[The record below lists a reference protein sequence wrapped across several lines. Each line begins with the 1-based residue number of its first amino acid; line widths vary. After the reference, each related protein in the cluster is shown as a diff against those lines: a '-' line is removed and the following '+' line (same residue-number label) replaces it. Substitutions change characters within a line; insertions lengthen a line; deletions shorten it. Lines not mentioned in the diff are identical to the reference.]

1 VKGSA
6 EGHCG
11 NLDSLL
17 TSDPAGG
24 VVPALP
30 ESASRTIV
38 LAGGRA
44 LVRAA
49 RRSVLTRFGWHV
61 VAEAADAAD
70 AARASAH
77 HGAGVVLVDADVP
90 EGSFLAVRRIVEY
103 APTVSVLVVAA
114 EHDPETLL
122 AAVRAGATGFVAE
135 TVGPRGLA
143 RAAEVALR
151 GEAVI
156 PRAAVITLIEQ
167 LRGEAREHT
176 SVDGQSL
183 QLTRREADVMSRHRD
198 GMTPKE
204 IAYELDLSDVTVRRH
219 LSSVAKKVRQA
230 RPLTL
235 ALESTS

>member
-1 VKGSA
+1 
-6 EGHCG
+6 
-11 NLDSLL
+11 
-17 TSDPAGG
+17 
-24 VVPALP
+24 LP
-30 ESASRTIV
+30 EKPVRTIV
-38 LAGGRA
+38 LAGGLA

-49 RRSVLTRFGWHV
+49 RRSVLTHFGWHV
-61 VAEAADAAD
+61 VADTADATG
-70 AARASAH
+70 AAEASAR
-77 HGAGVVLVDADVP
+77 HGAGLVLVDADVP
-90 EGSFLAVRRIVEY
+90 EGSFQAVRRIVEH
-103 APTVSVLVVAA
+103 APSVSVLVVAA
-114 EHDPETLL
+114 ELDQETLL

-135 TVGPRGLA
+135 TVGPDGLA

-156 PRAAVITLIEQ
+156 PRAAVVTLIEQ
-167 LRGEAREHT
+167 LRGEARERT

-183 QLTRREADVMSRHRD
+183 QLTRREADVMSRHRE

-204 IAYELDLSDVTVRRH
+204 IAYALELSDVTVRRH